1 MTALT
6 AAALAAAAALVLPL
20 HPASPTAPAAAEP
33 TLPELLVAGTTAEG
47 ATRHL
52 AAFQRIADQADGN
65 RAAGTAGH
73 ERSAQHVG
81 TLLADAGYDVEYQR
95 FTFPY
100 REPVA
105 ERLTQLTPVER
116 EIPVRLLSYT
126 ANTPAG
132 GVQAPLAAAGDGCE
146 PEDFG
151 PDLAAG
157 ARIALIERGG
167 CTFARKVAN
176 AAGAGALGAV
186 VYNNAPGALSGT
198 LGEPAAGL
206 LPAGTVSREDGL
218 ALADELAAGREV
230 TLRLEIE
237 ELSEERETV
246 NVLAESPQGDPARV
260 VMAGAHLDSVLA
272 GPGLNDNGSGS
283 AGLLETAL
291 RLAEVDPA
299 GELTAHRVRFAFWS
313 AEELGL
319 LGSRHYVTELPE
331 AERERIALY
340 LNFDMIASPNHGLFV
355 YDADAERDDPVSAAI
370 ADDLTDFL
378 GERGLP
384 ARPTPFDGRSDYGPF
399 LDAGIPAGGT
409 FTGAEGLKSAAEAEL
424 WGGAADAPYDP
435 CYHAACDDLDN
446 ISQPALDANVK
457 AIAHAV
463 GSYATRLPDT
473 SP

>member
-1 MTALT
+1 MTGIT
-6 AAALAAAAALVLPL
+6 AAALAAATALTLAFQP
-20 HPASPTAPAAAEP
+20 SSPAAAEP
-33 TLPELLVAGTTAEG
+33 SLPDLLVAATTAEG

-52 AAFQRIADQADGN
+52 AALQRIADGADGN
-65 RAAGTAGH
+65 RAAGTPGH
-73 ERSAQHVG
+73 ERSARYVG
-81 TLLADAGYDVEYQR
+81 ALLADAGYDVTYQR
-95 FTFPY
+95 FAFPY
-100 REPVA
+100 REPVT
-105 ERLTQLTPVER
+105 ERLTQLTPGER
-116 EIPVRLLSYT
+116 DIPLRLLSYT

-132 GVQAPLAAAGDGCE
+132 GVQAPLADAGDGCE

-151 PDLAAG
+151 AG
-157 ARIALIERGG
+157 FPADARIALIERGG

-176 AAGAGALGAV
+176 AADAGALGAV
-186 VYNNAPGALSGT
+186 VHNNAPGALSGT

-206 LPAGTVSREDGL
+206 IPAGTVSQEDGL
-218 ALADELAAGREV
+218 ALAAELAAGEEV

-237 ELSEERETV
+237 ELAEERETV
-246 NVLAESPQGDPARV
+246 NVVAESPVGDPDSV

-299 GELTAHRVRFAFWS
+299 GELTEHRTRFAFWS

-319 LGSRHYVTELPE
+319 LGSEHYVAALPE

-370 ADDLTDFL
+370 ADDLTAFL
-378 GERGLP
+378 GDRGLP

-409 FTGAEGLKSAAEAEL
+409 FTGAEGLKSAAETEL
-424 WGGAADAPYDP
+424 WGGTADAPYDP
-435 CYHAACDDLDN
+435 CYHASCDDLDN
-446 ISQPALDANVK
+446 IGRTALDANVK
-457 AIAHAV
+457 AIAHSV
-463 GSYATRLPDT
+463 GRYATRLPDT